1 MQIIAHRGASYEAPE
16 NTLAAAR
23 LAWTQGADA
32 LEVDVHLTR
41 DGRLAVIHDADTL
54 RTSGQPGEVA
64 SLTMSEL
71 RQREVGRWKD
81 ARFAGERIPELD
93 EVLAEV
99 PPGRRVF
106 VELKGDSAS
115 VPVLQRSLA
124 GAERR
129 RGLVASQVTVMAFEL
144 AVATVAKRSLPECE
158 VCWLADAGEEAPRPT
173 LAEVARDA
181 RASGLDGIDV
191 ASIWHLDAK
200 TVQQIQSGGFKL
212 YVWTVD
218 DAPLARRLFQAGVDG
233 ITTNRPGW
241 LRGQIGRSE
250 DISSS

>member
-1 MQIIAHRGASYEAPE
+1 MQIIAHRGASYDAPE

-23 LAWTQGADA
+23 LAWSQGADA

-41 DGRLAVIHDADTL
+41 DERLAVIHDADTL
-54 RTSGQPGEVA
+54 RTSGQAGDVA
-64 SLTMSEL
+64 SLTLSEL
-71 RQREVGRWKD
+71 QRRDVGRWKD
-81 ARFAGERIPELD
+81 ARFAGERIPQLD
-93 EVLAEV
+93 EILAEV
-99 PPGRRVF
+99 PAGKRAF

-115 VPVLQRSLA
+115 VPVLQRSIADA
-124 GAERR
+124 GRK
-129 RGLVASQVTVMAFEL
+129 RGLVAAQVTVMAFDL
-144 AVATVAKRSLPECE
+144 GVATAAKRALPTHE

-173 LAEVARDA
+173 LDEVVRDA
-181 RASGLDGIDV
+181 RASGLDGVDV

-218 DAPLARRLFQAGVDG
+218 DARLARRLFQAGVDG

-241 LRGQIGRSE
+241 LRDQIARSE